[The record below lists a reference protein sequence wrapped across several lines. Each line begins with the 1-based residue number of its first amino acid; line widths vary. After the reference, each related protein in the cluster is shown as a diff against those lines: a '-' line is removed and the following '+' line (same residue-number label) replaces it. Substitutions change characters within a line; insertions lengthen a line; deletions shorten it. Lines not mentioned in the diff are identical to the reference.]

1 MARTVCLGLL
11 AILLGV
17 VVALYLRLAATTIQF
32 VSHPES
38 VHYRLPVSDTL
49 IVSVDQFGE
58 LRRGDRLV
66 AVDGARVHSRGQVH
80 RALIRRPMGPPVPLT
95 VERQGQEMDV
105 TAPTR
110 PFPSPIGLREKIW
123 AVVQN
128 IVVPWFCIL
137 LGFFIVYRLP
147 TDRMAWLVLL
157 ILLAQSAFNSFLFQ
171 VDGWPPFWSGLMR
184 FSNRGIGQISAAAW
198 LWFGL
203 DFGAERNP
211 RRLLAWLRWPLTVS
225 VIWLATVSTW
235 VVLMGAEYPA
245 WLGGWKELQLPETW
259 NAAILYSAMALGVA
273 NLFYRLAGET
283 DPDTRRRL
291 RLLVVGLLLGRGPLL
306 AMEVANTAA
315 GFSFNAFPT
324 VTWIAFSMLA
334 LVPLTFAYVLIV
346 ERAMDVGVVVRQ
358 GLQYAFARRSVD
370 ILRVAL
376 ALVPLV
382 LVENRWAAIG
392 WALLAVALVGPLAR
406 HLHGAIDRRF
416 FREAV
421 QAERVLA
428 GTGELLRTITEPEG
442 VVTAVARHI
451 SATLH
456 VPEVRFWLEGAT
468 PAPQWL
474 AEREAES
481 LFLPIRGRNGLL
493 GGLHLGPKKSQEVY
507 SPAEKQL
514 LESVAHQAGLAIEN
528 AQLTNRVA
536 EEAVQRERIQREL
549 QIAKDVQARL
559 LPKRDPE
566 MAGFT
571 ISGVC
576 RPAQSIGGDSY
587 DYIVTGDRLLLTIAD
602 VAGKGVPAALL
613 MSNLQAGLRG
623 LAFARTEESLAEM
636 LSRLNGLVFE
646 STPANRF
653 ITLFAL
659 TCFQDSRR
667 VVYASAGH
675 NPAALWRAG
684 ASGVEWIRTKGLAL
698 GLKRQAAFTEGELE
712 LASGDLVVL
721 YTDGV
726 TEAMNPGGEE
736 FGEERLARAIGAGLA
751 RSVQDLRDG
760 LVRAVDEFAA
770 GAPQHDDITLVVLRV
785 E

>member
-1 MARTVCLGLL
+1 MARTACLGLL
-11 AILLGV
+11 ALLFGIV
-17 VVALYLRLAATTIQF
+17 GALDVRLAVTTIQF
-32 VSHPES
+32 VSHPEA
-38 VHYRLPVSDTL
+38 VHYRLPVTASL
-49 IVSVDQFGE
+49 IVNVDSFGG
-58 LRRGDRLV
+58 LQRGDRLL
-66 AVDGARVHSRGQVH
+66 AVDGTEVASMGQVH
-80 RALIRRPMGPPVPLT
+80 RALIRRPVGPPVPLT
-95 VERQGQEMDV
+95 VERQGRRIEV

-110 PFPSPIGLREKIW
+110 PYPAPIGLREKIW

-147 TDRMAWLVLL
+147 TERMAWLVLL
-157 ILLAQSAFNSFLFQ
+157 MLLAQSQFNSFLFQ
-171 VDGWPPFWSGLMR
+171 VDGWPPFWSGLLR
-184 FSNRGIGQISAAAW
+184 LFNRGIGQFSAAAW

-203 DFGAERNP
+203 DFGTERNP
-211 RRLLAWLRWPLTVS
+211 RRLLAWLRWPLTLS
-225 VIWLATVSTW
+225 VLWVASMSTVLA
-235 VVLMGAEYPA
+235 LKGAEFPA
-245 WLGGWKELQLPETW
+245 GIDRWRALQLPDAWSTW
-259 NAAILYSAMALGVA
+259 LLYGSMALGVA
-273 NLFYRLAGET
+273 NIIYRLAGET
-283 DPDTRRRL
+283 EPDTRRRL

-306 AMEVANTAA
+306 ALEVANTAA
-315 GFSFNAFPT
+315 GVSFSAYPT
-324 VTWIAFSMLA
+324 VTWVVFSLLA
-334 LVPLTFAYVLIV
+334 LVPLTFAYILIV

-370 ILRVAL
+370 VLRVAL

-382 LVENRWAAIG
+382 VVENRWAAIG
-392 WALLAVALVGPLAR
+392 WALVALVLVGPLAR
-406 HLHGAIDRRF
+406 RVHGVIDRRF

-442 VVTAVARHI
+442 VVTAVAGHVS
-451 SATLH
+451 SALH
-456 VPEVRFWLEGAT
+456 VPEVRSWLTGT
-468 PAPQWL
+468 VPAPGWMAEPGAECL
-474 AEREAES
+474 A
-481 LFLPIRGRNGLL
+481 LPIHGHNGLL
-493 GGLHLGPKKSQEVY
+493 GGLLLGPKKSQEVY

-514 LESVAHQAGLAIEN
+514 LQSVAHQAGLAIEN

-536 EEAVQRERIQREL
+536 EEAVQRERIHREL

-559 LPKRDPE
+559 LPKRDPQVP
-566 MAGFT
+566 GFA

-623 LAFARTEESLAEM
+623 LAFGQSGEDLAGM
-636 LSRLNGLVFE
+636 LSQLNGLVFE

-659 TCFQDSRR
+659 ACFRGSRR
-667 VVYASAGH
+667 VVYSSAGH
-675 NPAALWRAG
+675 NPAALCR
-684 ASGVEWIRTKGLAL
+684 SGSTEVEWIRTKGLAL
-698 GLKRQAAFTEGELE
+698 GLKRQAAYTEGELD
-712 LASGDLVVL
+712 LAPGDTVVL

-726 TEAMNPGGEE
+726 TEAMNTGGEE
-736 FGEERLARAIGAGLA
+736 FGEARLAQLISAGSSLA
-751 RSVQDLRDG
+751 TSDLRDA
-760 LVRAVDEFAA
+760 LVRGVDEFAT